1 MADLYALTSHDI
13 TLETKQWSTLAHIS
27 DWLTNQ
33 LSAFLSVTCND
44 IHSPPKREHFLLCE
58 VISVTSILTLLCTK
72 PLVKYVT
79 KVTYNSSH
87 SEDAVFKNRMV
98 QNFMPTHKKV
108 VNNSLNVDVL
118 IRSFKNLKISN
129 IPTTLNSAYELKINF
144 KHAYSIE
151 SF

>member
-1 MADLYALTSHDI
+1 M
-13 TLETKQWSTLAHIS
+13 
-27 DWLTNQ
+27 
-33 LSAFLSVTCND
+33 
-44 IHSPPKREHFLLCE
+44 
-58 VISVTSILTLLCTK
+58 SILTLLCTK

-98 QNFMPTHKKV
+98 QNFMPTHKKI
-108 VNNSLNVDVL
+108 VNNSFNVDVS

-129 IPTTLNSAYELKINF
+129 IPTRLNSAYELKINF